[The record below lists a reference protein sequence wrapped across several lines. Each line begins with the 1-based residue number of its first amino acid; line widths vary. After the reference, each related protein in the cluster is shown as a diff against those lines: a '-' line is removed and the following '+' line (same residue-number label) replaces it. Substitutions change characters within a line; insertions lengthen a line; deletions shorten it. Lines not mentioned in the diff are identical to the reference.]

1 MKSILILLLSL
12 SSQII
17 VAQNVG
23 INNPTPQ
30 ASLDVAGDVIFRSA
44 DLVVADGTT
53 LAMDVNTSR
62 FSYYRIAG
70 PTANFT
76 IAGITQG
83 VEGRLLTLFNRSG
96 FTMQLNNQD
105 IAALATDRII
115 TGTNTDLAIEN
126 KGIVNLQYD
135 ATEQRWVVLSNNKI
149 SGGAISG
156 GWGLSGNAGNS
167 ISNFIGNIDNVP
179 FEIRT
184 NNVRMAHFDA
194 AKNNFFT
201 GVNSAINATAL
212 ATGTISIGQS
222 AGYGTNGSGNIYMG
236 FAAGYFH
243 RNGDDNILIG
253 NNNDLNGNITDNISN
268 SVSIGT
274 NVHVFESNRIKIG
287 NSIQNTG
294 IGLLLNQ
301 SPDHTLV
308 VGKRRQ
314 TGLDVNAGAL
324 AILGSSYTSHF
335 NYSNTEDTYIRGGK
349 LLSKVFVNEQNGGD
363 IILGSPT
370 TSSIGI
376 GTSNPDGT
384 ARTTIQTAADFST
397 ALVIRNPGSTAIFQ
411 AYVGGPSNDNA
422 ISLGT
427 PGAMPLTFYTN
438 AANRIFIATNGS
450 VGIGTDTPD
459 PFYLLSVNGKIR
471 AKEIR
476 VNTNWADYVFESK
489 YRLRPLTEVEQFIKK
504 HKHLPGIENAAKLEK
519 DGVDISKM
527 QQKMMEKIEE
537 LTLYLI
543 EANKKIEA
551 LQKAVKQ

>member
-156 GWGLSGNAGNS
+156 GWGLSGNVGNS

-335 NYSNTEDTYIRGGK
+335 NYSNTEDTYIR
-349 LLSKVFVNEQNGGD
+349 
-363 IILGSPT
+363 
-370 TSSIGI
+370 
-376 GTSNPDGT
+376 
-384 ARTTIQTAADFST
+384 
-397 ALVIRNPGSTAIFQ
+397 
-411 AYVGGPSNDNA
+411 
-422 ISLGT
+422 
-427 PGAMPLTFYTN
+427 
-438 AANRIFIATNGS
+438 
-450 VGIGTDTPD
+450 
-459 PFYLLSVNGKIR
+459 
-471 AKEIR
+471 
-476 VNTNWADYVFESK
+476 
-489 YRLRPLTEVEQFIKK
+489 
-504 HKHLPGIENAAKLEK
+504 
-519 DGVDISKM
+519 
-527 QQKMMEKIEE
+527 
-537 LTLYLI
+537 
-543 EANKKIEA
+543 
-551 LQKAVKQ
+551 